1 MWCFAC
7 HVFRAW
13 LITAFVLPFGMSYS
27 CRWTFG
33 LCFLLVKATFNRYRP
48 ECVCYMHLCPP
59 PSPPR
64 FEKDPPPVLS
74 KCARSNAFLQQ
85 HLFPQNLLRKWRN
98 LFHQLFN
105 WAVTTMKWLK
115 MINMPSCICR
125 HARGHC
131 VQASGT
137 EIHSKNLRH
146 TAGRGSDMEVSSNE
160 GCRMHRYISVAGK
173 GPVQWFLAFFVSFTL

>member
-27 CRWTFG
+27 CRWMFG

-115 MINMPSCICR
+115 MNNMPSCICR
-125 HARGHC
+125 HARGQWLRSGFRHRDPFQKFATHC
-131 VQASGT
+131 WTWKWHGGFL
-137 EIHSKNLRH
+137 KRRL
-146 TAGRGSDMEVSSNE
+146 SNTQVYK
-160 GCRMHRYISVAGK
+160 CC
-173 GPVQWFLAFFVSFTL
+173 W